1 MFQEARTAG
10 CRTTSEADRF
20 IEEKRKKEAEE
31 SMLRLN
37 HGAPGSIAGKSL
49 KSPRGLAR
57 NLQPFGS
64 ASLSKVT
71 LPIAT
76 SLDNW
81 DVSGLLGAD
90 LLSETV
96 RFNIF
101 KNWWS
106 NIFQI

>member
-1 MFQEARTAG
+1 MLQEARTAG
-10 CRTTSEADRF
+10 CRTTSEANRF

-49 KSPRGLAR
+49 KSPRGLPR

-71 LPIAT
+71 LPISS

-96 RFNIF
+96 ITIF
-101 KNWWS
+101 VILLIS
-106 NIFQI
+106 